1 MDRPHLYRSATVDWQ
16 PHPTLRGIRVKSL
29 ENRGTWPEA
38 SVTLVE
44 VDAGGVI
51 ELHVHQENYESA
63 YVLSGDGLL
72 HVPEG
77 DVTITAGDGVTI
89 PPQTLHGLENTGSE
103 PMRIL
108 AVHIPPLM

>member
-77 DVTITAGDGVTI
+77 DVTMKAGDGVTI
-89 PPQTLHGLENTGSE
+89 PPRTLHGLENTGSE

>member
-1 MDRPHLYRSATVDWQ
+1 M
-16 PHPTLRGIRVKSL
+16 
-29 ENRGTWPEA
+29 
-38 SVTLVE
+38 TLVE

-77 DVTITAGDGVTI
+77 DVTIQAGDGVTI